1 MRSKASKVVSSK
13 LLRKFGLQLGDPL
26 NFRLEGER
34 IIVTPRRKRKGKL
47 KARII
52 SDPITGYPVLYTGS
66 DTPVLTNERVT
77 EILANFP

>member
-1 MRSKASKVVSSK
+1 VVPSK
-13 LLRKFGLQLGDPL
+13 LLRKIGLRLGDPL

-34 IIVTPRRKRKGKL
+34 IIVAPRGKRKGKL

-66 DTPVLTNERVT
+66 YTPVLPNERVT
-77 EILANFP
+77 EILADFP